1 MACAR
6 IYFHSKARA
15 QHAFTVLLYNA
26 IHSFL
31 LYYTQETKT
40 QNQTHLVKTQHQQQQ
55 NRQTHSHL
63 LKSIQF
69 NSNPFL
75 SSVTYRKQPR
85 PIAFDS
91 IRSKKIRNI
100 LKLTDS
106 DQKRICTYQ
115 TAFVHSNT
123 VNRIH
128 PYHTTASPHIKPTVS
143 DSIRQHS
150 TVHYR
155 IQPHPLLT

>member
-6 IYFHSKARA
+6 INFHSKARA

-69 NSNPFL
+69 NSNPL
-75 SSVTYRKQPR
+75 LPSVTYRKQPR

-91 IRSKKIRNI
+91 IPSKKIRNI
-100 LKLTDS
+100 LASLQLHFNKTEFDCIRPRPS
-106 DQKRICTYQ
+106 ACDRILPHLIQ
-115 TAFVHSNT
+115 IGSNRLQLWLSH
-123 VNRIH
+123 RIH
-128 PYHTTASPHIKPTVS
+128 SIAPVS
-143 DSIRQHS
+143 
-150 TVHYR
+150 YWL
-155 IQPHPLLT
+155 HPQ